1 MTYLDS
7 WTVDLLGK
15 DVYADG
21 VKILPRI
28 KGINFV
34 GASSVELD
42 EASGYVTVT
51 VGGSGSHL
59 YPEMEVA
66 SSRSAELTDSN
77 FTLGF
82 NSASAITYTIEPKS
96 TVNFPEG
103 SRLHLYQKGAGQLT
117 LVEGAGVTI
126 RSEET
131 FKLRRQYSGGVLTNL
146 EGDIW
151 LIVGSLEL
159 T

>member
-59 YPEMEVA
+59 YPELEVA
-66 SSRSAELTDSN
+66 SSRSAALTDTG

-82 NSASAITYTIEPKS
+82 NNASPMTFTVEPDS
-96 TVNFPEG
+96 TVNFQNG
-103 SRLHLYQKGAGQLT
+103 SIIKLYQKGTGQLT
-117 LVEGAGVTI
+117 IAEGSGVVV
-126 RSEET
+126 RSSQT
-131 FKLRRQYSGGVLTNL
+131 RKLREQYAPGELIKLATNTWL
-146 EGDIW
+146 LAGD
-151 LIVGSLEL
+151 LEL